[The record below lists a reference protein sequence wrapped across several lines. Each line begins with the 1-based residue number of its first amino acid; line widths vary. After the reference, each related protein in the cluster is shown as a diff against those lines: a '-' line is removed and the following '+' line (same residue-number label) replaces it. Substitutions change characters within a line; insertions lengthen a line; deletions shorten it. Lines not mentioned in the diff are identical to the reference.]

1 MAPRPAAVVP
11 GPAGN
16 AVAALRRLRADP
28 LTRFLDLRRE
38 YGPVVHLAT
47 WPVSA
52 YLVSDPE
59 AIADA
64 LVGGHHSYGK
74 GAARRGRDGRMKVVQ
89 PLSLLLGRGLLTS
102 SGPAHRTNR
111 RLMQPLFHRQ
121 RIAGYGAAF
130 SAIADS
136 TARSWHDGQHLDIH
150 AEMTE
155 MTLEIV
161 ARTLFDVALDDA
173 LIEVVRT
180 ALNENMPVAGR
191 LALPGFGAAE
201 RLPLPAARRRRA
213 SRDALDR
220 TVYGLIARRR
230 AAGATGDDL
239 LCLLLSTQDA
249 ETGVRMDDT
258 QVRDEALTLLLAGHE
273 TTANALSWTFHLLG
287 ANPQAER
294 ELHAELDTVLGE
306 RPPTIDDLPRLT
318 YTQAVLN
325 ESMRL
330 YPPVWAMGRHLVE
343 DRKVGGHLLP
353 AGSTLLFSQWV
364 VHRDERWWP
373 DPDRFDPTRWL
384 RSGTDAAGSS
394 SGTGTGTGSGTSAG
408 AGAAPDR
415 PRFAYFPFGGGPRQC
430 IGNTFALAEGALA
443 LAAIARRWSLHPV
456 PGIDVVPQPLVTLRP
471 RDGLPMTA
479 HIRRPS

>member
-1 MAPRPAAVVP
+1 MTVSTEHPAVRVAPRPAAEVP

-16 AVAALRRLRADP
+16 GLAALRRMRSDP
-28 LTRFLDLRRE
+28 LTRFLDLRRA
-38 YGPVVHLAT
+38 YGPVVHLAA

-64 LVGGHHSYGK
+64 LVGGHRAYAK
-74 GAARRGRDGRMKVVQ
+74 GAARRGRGGRLTVVQ

-102 SGPAHRTNR
+102 SGQTHRTNR

-130 SAIADS
+130 AAIADS
-136 TARSWHDGQHLDIH
+136 TARRWRDGQRLDVH
-150 AEMTE
+150 AEMSE

-161 ARTLFDVALDDA
+161 ARTLFDVPLDDA

-180 ALNENMPVAGR
+180 ALHENMPAAGR
-191 LALPGFGAAE
+191 RVLPGFTAAE
-201 RLPLPAARRRRA
+201 RLPLPASRRRRA

-220 TVYGLIARRR
+220 MVYGLIARRR

-239 LCLLLSTQDA
+239 LSLLLFTQDA
-249 ETGVRMDDT
+249 ETGARMDDT

-287 ANPQAER
+287 ADPQAER
-294 ELHAELDTVLGE
+294 ALQAELDTVLGG
-306 RPPTIDDLPRLT
+306 RPPTIDDLPRLE
-318 YTQAVLN
+318 YTQAVLQ
-325 ESMRL
+325 EAMRL
-330 YPPVWAMGRHLVE
+330 YPPVWAMGRHLTE
-343 DRKVGGHLLP
+343 DREVGGHLLP

-384 RSGTDAAGSS
+384 RPCAATTDTDTDTEAV
-394 SGTGTGTGSGTSAG
+394 
-408 AGAAPDR
+408 PER

-443 LAAIARRWSLHPV
+443 LAAIARHRSLRPV
-456 PGIDVVPQPLVTLRP
+456 PGLDVVPHPLVTLRP

-479 HIRRPS
+479 HSRRPS

>member
-1 MAPRPAAVVP
+1 MASRPAVGVP
-11 GPAGN
+11 GPGGN
-16 AVAALRRLRADP
+16 RLAALRRMRADP
-28 LTRFLDLRRE
+28 LTRFLDLRRA
-38 YGPVVHLAT
+38 YGPVVRLTA

-64 LVGGHHSYGK
+64 LVGGHRAYAK
-74 GAARRGRDGRMKVVQ
+74 GAARRGRDGRLTVVQ
-89 PLSLLLGRGLLTS
+89 PLSLLLGQGLLTS
-102 SGPAHRTNR
+102 SGQTHRTNR
-111 RLMQPLFHRQ
+111 RLLQPLFHRR
-121 RIAGYGAAF
+121 RIAGYGATFAT
-130 SAIADS
+130 IADS
-136 TARSWHDGQHLDIH
+136 TARRWRDGQRLDIH
-150 AEMTE
+150 AEMSE

-161 ARTLFDVALDDA
+161 ARTLFDVPLDDA

-180 ALNENMPVAGR
+180 ALRENMPAAGR
-191 LALPGFGAAE
+191 RVLPGFAAAE

-220 TVYGLIARRR
+220 MVYGLIARRR

-239 LCLLLSTQDA
+239 LSLLLSTQDA
-249 ETGVRMDDT
+249 ETGARLDDA

-294 ELHAELDTVLGE
+294 ALQAELDTVLGG
-306 RPPTIDDLPRLT
+306 RPPTIDDLPRLE
-318 YTQAVLN
+318 YTQAVLQ
-325 ESMRL
+325 EAMRL
-330 YPPVWAMGRHLVE
+330 YPPVWAMGRHLIE
-343 DRKVGGHLLP
+343 DREVGGHRLP

-373 DPDRFDPTRWL
+373 DPDRFDPSRWL
-384 RSGTDAAGSS
+384 HPGAAT
-394 SGTGTGTGSGTSAG
+394 TGTSTDTDTDTSTSTSTGAT
-408 AGAAPDR
+408 PQR

-443 LAAIARRWSLHPV
+443 LAAIARHWSLRPV
-456 PGIDVVPQPLVTLRP
+456 PGFDVVPHPLVTLRP

-479 HIRRPS
+479 HRRRPS